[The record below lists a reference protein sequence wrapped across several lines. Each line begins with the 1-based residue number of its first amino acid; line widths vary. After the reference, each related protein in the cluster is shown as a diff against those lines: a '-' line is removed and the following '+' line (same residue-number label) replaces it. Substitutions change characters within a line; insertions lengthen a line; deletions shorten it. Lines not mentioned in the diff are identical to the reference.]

1 MIVEHGVNCGV
12 WTHLERLNKLLQW
25 NLLKGMQ
32 FRSNFDY
39 HIDFVFEF
47 VSFADAFDFQQRSAI
62 EKAFGESGR
71 GVYLAD
77 ELILNLASISAP
89 VERDPNF
96 VVALQN
102 ISL

>member
-12 WTHLERLNKLLQW
+12 WTHLERPNKLLQW
-25 NLLKGMQ
+25 GVFKGMQ

-39 HIDFVFEF
+39 HIDFIFEF
-47 VSFADAFDFQQRSAI
+47 LYFADAFDFQQRSAI
-62 EKAFGESGR
+62 EEAFGESGR

-77 ELILNLASISAP
+77 ELILSLASISAP
-89 VERDPNF
+89 VERDSNF
-96 VVALQN
+96 VIALQN